1 MQFSPLAQYCSCTED
16 NQDWQC
22 TLCAPYL
29 YKRYDSWD
37 NETEEEK
44 VEEEEEEVEEVEEN
58 KRQDE
63 VEEESQS
70 LLAVAKQEAREE
82 LIFLGFNSRN
92 VKK

>member
-22 TLCAPYL
+22 TFCARYL
-29 YKRYDSWD
+29 YTRYDSWD
-37 NETEEEK
+37 DEKEEEK
-44 VEEEEEEVEEVEEN
+44 VEELEEVEEVEEN
-58 KRQDE
+58 KRQEE
-63 VEEESQS
+63 VEEEAQS
-70 LLAVAKQEAREE
+70 LLALAKQEAREE